1 MGFAKFMASATGRAI
16 RVIAGLALVVIGLV
30 AGGGWVAL
38 SVVGLVPLVAG
49 AADVCLFGPLFGAPL
64 KGSEVRG
71 R

>member
-49 AADVCLFGPLFGAPL
+49 AADFCLFAPLLGAPF